1 MTIAIW
7 SQIRMGDKVIVW
19 EFYKEPD
26 ETEHF
31 GSRGLTLTDEELKQ
45 LMSISFFELYKARI
59 DGVEIKDKPETLLEK
74 LAKKAYDEYLK
85 AKKQE
90 LQRQS
95 ETITLET

>member
-1 MTIAIW
+1 MVVARW
-7 SQIRMGDKVIVW
+7 SQIRIGDKVIVW
-19 EFYKEPD
+19 EFYDTQED
-26 ETEHF
+26 LEAF
-31 GSRGLTLTDEELKQ
+31 GSRGITLTDEELKQ
-45 LMSISFFELYKARI
+45 LMSISFFELYRARI

-85 AKKQE
+85 AKEQE

>member
-1 MTIAIW
+1 MVVAKW
-7 SQIRMGDKVIVW
+7 SQIRIGDKVIVW
-19 EFYKEPD
+19 KFYNTQED
-26 ETEHF
+26 LEAF

-45 LMSISFFELYKARI
+45 LMTETFLELYKTRI

-74 LAKKAYDEYLK
+74 LAKRAYDEYLN